1 MSQGLKPHRHEY
13 FLYDTKSHYNH
24 KKGIM
29 VRNVTYMCMI
39 CGRLTHERYE
49 DYVPPPNEKKP
60 KALMRYRSR
69 HRGSQ

>member
-24 KKGIM
+24 EKGIM

-49 DYVPPPNEKKP
+49 DYVPPPKEKKP

-69 HRGSQ
+69 HREAQ

>member
-24 KKGIM
+24 EKGIM

-39 CGRLTHERYE
+39 CGRLTHERDE
-49 DYVPPPNEKKP
+49 AYVPPPNEKKP